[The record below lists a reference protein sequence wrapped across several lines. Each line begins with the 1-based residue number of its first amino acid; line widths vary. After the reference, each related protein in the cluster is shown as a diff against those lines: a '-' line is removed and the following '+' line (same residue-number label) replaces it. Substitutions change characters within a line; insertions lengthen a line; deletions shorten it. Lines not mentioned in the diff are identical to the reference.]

1 MTEQDIKLLKQ
12 DPDGLATYEYLA
24 NNIEHCDADMDAIV
38 DNMVAVDR
46 TGQFL
51 ASAARYLHA
60 IDPVRYASAVERLVA
75 ATIDKD
81 REHAYLPALMRG
93 IYGDNFAEGAEQRCA
108 TDRNFRRIYQRL
120 YPRPDSL

>member
-24 NNIEHCDADMDAIV
+24 NNIDTCDADLDTI
-38 DNMVAVDR
+38 DSNMIDVDR

-60 IDPVRYASAVERLVA
+60 VDAARYADAVERLVA
-75 ATIDKD
+75 ATIGKD
-81 REHAYLPALMRG
+81 REHNYLPSLMRG
-93 IYGDNFAEGAEQRCA
+93 IYGDNYEENAGQLCA
-108 TDRNFRRIYQRL
+108 SDRNFRRMYQRI
-120 YPRPDSL
+120 YPRQDSL

>member
-12 DPDGLATYEYLA
+12 DTDGLVTYEYLA
-24 NNIEHCDADMDAIV
+24 NNIETCYDDLDAIV
-38 DNMVAVDR
+38 DNMVEVDR

-60 IDPVRYASAVERLVA
+60 IDPERYAAAVEKLVA

-93 IYGDNFAEGAEQRCA
+93 IYGDNYAEGAEQRCA
-108 TDRNFRRIYQRL
+108 TDRNFRRMYQRL
-120 YPRPDSL
+120 FPRTDSL